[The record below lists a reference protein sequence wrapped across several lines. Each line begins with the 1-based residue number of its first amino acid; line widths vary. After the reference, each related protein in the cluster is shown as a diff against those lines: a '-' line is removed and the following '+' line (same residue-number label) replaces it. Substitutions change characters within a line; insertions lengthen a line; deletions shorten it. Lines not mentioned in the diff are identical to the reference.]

1 MNTKL
6 LVSALLLSAAAI
18 TPSYA
23 NYFSNPALGINLNV
37 GSAPSPTPQDIRENR
52 RPIVT
57 EDVDDSTTV
66 ATQPS
71 AGKTANASQPQPA
84 PQPAAGAA
92 RTAQSSPSR

>member
-1 MNTKL
+1 MNTKI
-6 LVSALLLSAAAI
+6 LVPVLLLSAAAM

-37 GSAPSPTPQDIRENR
+37 GSAPSPTPQDIREDR

-57 EDVDDSTTV
+57 EDVDDSSTV
-66 ATQPS
+66 AAAP
-71 AGKTANASQPQPA
+71 APAKTAATPDHKT
-84 PQPAAGAA
+84 PQPAAGNA